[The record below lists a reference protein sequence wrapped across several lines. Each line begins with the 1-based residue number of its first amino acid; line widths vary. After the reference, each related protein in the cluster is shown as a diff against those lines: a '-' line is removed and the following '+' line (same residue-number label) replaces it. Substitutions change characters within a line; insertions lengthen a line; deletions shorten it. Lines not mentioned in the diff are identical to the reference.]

1 MSLGAIPTLTFMPLA
16 QIENARKNEIRHNE
30 IRRCQTQQR
39 DVRPP
44 RLWPSPAPHSRSQ
57 AWPIARAAA
66 LVEAASAGA
75 SRQRSSS
82 ASAHQVAWR
91 SRKDSNL

>member
-1 MSLGAIPTLTFMPLA
+1 MPLA
-16 QIENARKNEIRHNE
+16 QIENARKNEIRHDE

-39 DVRPP
+39 DVA
-44 RLWPSPAPHSRSQ
+44 PAAALAFAGTAFSVTGV
-57 AWPIARAAA
+57 PIARAAA